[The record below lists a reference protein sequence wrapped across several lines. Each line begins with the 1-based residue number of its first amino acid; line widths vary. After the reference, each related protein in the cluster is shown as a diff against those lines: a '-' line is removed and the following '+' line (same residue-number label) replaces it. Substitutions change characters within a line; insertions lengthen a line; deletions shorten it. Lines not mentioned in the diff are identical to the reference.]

1 MPIKPR
7 DLEREILAKTFQE
20 RQRFPSGGR
29 QEFYRL

>member
-7 DLEREILAKTFQE
+7 DLEREILAKTFLK